1 MTRTIHSTPTL
12 RLAYDKKSRT
22 RLAGNHRHTHRAIAE
37 PLAAAHTAPPPALG
51 SNLSARGG
59 ASSWTRDTVL
69 LACIKGHIR
78 QVQFCIFMTTV
89 EGSLEP
95 LCCLTHSIIE
105 AHRRRGVTKRS
116 RSLASVSSRP
126 LVIGLAAP
134 VPRPGPAPSHANVQ
148 LPSPALEI
156 GREGEKQGGVSQCCL
171 LH

>member
-1 MTRTIHSTPTL
+1 
-12 RLAYDKKSRT
+12 
-22 RLAGNHRHTHRAIAE
+22 
-37 PLAAAHTAPPPALG
+37 
-51 SNLSARGG
+51 
-59 ASSWTRDTVL
+59 

-134 VPRPGPAPSHANVQ
+134 VPRPCPAPSHAHVQ
-148 LPSPALEI
+148 LPSPALEMG
-156 GREGEKQGGVSQCCL
+156 GRRGEGVGDGNCSPLATCVQGTRCKKRGQVRRPLARAADGPGRQSASHATGTWGRCECSIKSQDCAQQPQL
-171 LH
+171 V